1 MKTNKTEISLVSS
14 FLYDGCGACGVSR
27 QGCYDLPKKVFEIAL
42 EEYLTTGIN
51 HLSEYDDLVKLNWH
65 FSYSRCSEY
74 SEYTEE
80 QIDLFYRAIERK
92 TFWNIFNIYSE
103 EKIEEIKNNCID
115 SQREIDNRK
124 SYKYRR
130 KIGFN
135 STLKEQCK
143 KRDKYKCTKCSSPEN
158 LIVHHLI
165 EVSKGGE
172 NLLENLT
179 TLCRD
184 CHKKVHSKKGGKR

>member
-1 MKTNKTEISLVSS
+1 MKTNKTEIFLVSS
-14 FLYDGCGACGVSR
+14 FLYDGKGACGVSR

-42 EEYLTTGIN
+42 EEYLASGIN
-51 HLSEYDDLVKLNWH
+51 YLGEYDDLVKLDWH
-65 FSYSRCSEY
+65 YSYSRYSKY

-80 QIDLFYRAIERK
+80 QIDLFYKAIQGK
-92 TFWNIFNIYSE
+92 TFWNIFSIYSK
-103 EKIEEIKNNCID
+103 EKIKEIKNNCID

-124 SYKYRR
+124 SYEYRR

-135 STLKEQCK
+135 SVVKEKCK
-143 KRDKYKCTKCSSPEN
+143 KRDGYKCTKCRSPEN

-172 NLLENLT
+172 NSIENLT

-184 CHKKVHSKKGGKR
+184 CHKKVHSKKGGSK